1 MPPRSGLKRK
11 RIEAGEPLFILE
23 GKSPEPADNS
33 AAGSFLK
40 WVLSVLDPLTAGAP
54 NAPPRRACSVR
65 ESALRPIPGSMILVW
80 RFSANEQRHRD
91 RGGQS
96 RDDSHTYWPGSCSR
110 C

>member
-40 WVLSVLDPLTAGAP
+40 WVLSVLDPLTAGHLMLG
-54 NAPPRRACSVR
+54 
-65 ESALRPIPGSMILVW
+65 SAELAASEKALFGRYPA
-80 RFSANEQRHRD
+80 RCFSSAYQ
-91 RGGQS
+91 
-96 RDDSHTYWPGSCSR
+96 
-110 C
+110 